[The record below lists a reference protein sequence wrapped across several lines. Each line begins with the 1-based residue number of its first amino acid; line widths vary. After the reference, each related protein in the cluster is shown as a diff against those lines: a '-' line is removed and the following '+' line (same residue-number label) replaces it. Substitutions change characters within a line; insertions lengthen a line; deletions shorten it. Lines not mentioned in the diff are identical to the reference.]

1 MKAKLPAAPWLEG
14 IKSRRCLKKV
24 CQQASTSVEGEAP
37 IPSPCKYKGLAD
49 SVGDNSGLVAWHA
62 ARGAANAA
70 VTAAC
75 QGVQQELCVSRYA
88 ELACTS
94 QQVLRRLSKLTGAYL
109 EHSRGDMGASHQGSS
124 SSDQV
129 VSTPGPPL

>member
-1 MKAKLPAAPWLEG
+1 MKAKMPAAPKLEG
-14 IKSRRCLKKV
+14 IKSSRCLKKV

-37 IPSPCKYKGLAD
+37 IPSPCKYKAIQ
-49 SVGDNSGLVAWHA
+49 VWWHGML
-62 ARGAANAA
+62 RVVQPRELSLQA
-70 VTAAC
+70 VK
-75 QGVQQELCVSRYA
+75 GSSRSFCVLSYA
-88 ELACTS
+88 EMACRL
-94 QQVLRRLSKLTGAYL
+94 QQVIRRLSKITGAYL